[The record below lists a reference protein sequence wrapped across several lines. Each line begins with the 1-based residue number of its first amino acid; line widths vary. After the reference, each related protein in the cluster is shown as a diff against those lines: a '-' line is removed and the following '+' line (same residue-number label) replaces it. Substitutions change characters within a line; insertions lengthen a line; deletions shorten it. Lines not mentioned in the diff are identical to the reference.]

1 MATIT
6 YGWGDTIK
14 KKQIMGYAW
23 CPTCGA
29 FKPRYIS
36 KLRFRVHISY
46 IPVFIWPKGS
56 VISCKGC
63 KSYKEISKDEYK
75 ELRELFK
82 PIKKGIAKKC
92 FEEIKQICQPIMEYT
107 PAIVEQVMMQVS
119 QKYPVCA
126 NDTVKDFYSQLV
138 TDVICSKLE
147 NMKAI
152 QEMQNQQIEGTA
164 VPAAATV

>member
-46 IPVFIWPKGS
+46 IPVFIWPARVVS
-56 VISCKGC
+56 HT
-63 KSYKEISKDEYK
+63 
-75 ELRELFK
+75 
-82 PIKKGIAKKC
+82 KKFQRTNTK
-92 FEEIKQICQPIMEYT
+92 
-107 PAIVEQVMMQVS
+107 
-119 QKYPVCA
+119 
-126 NDTVKDFYSQLV
+126 N
-138 TDVICSKLE
+138 
-147 NMKAI
+147 
-152 QEMQNQQIEGTA
+152 
-164 VPAAATV
+164 